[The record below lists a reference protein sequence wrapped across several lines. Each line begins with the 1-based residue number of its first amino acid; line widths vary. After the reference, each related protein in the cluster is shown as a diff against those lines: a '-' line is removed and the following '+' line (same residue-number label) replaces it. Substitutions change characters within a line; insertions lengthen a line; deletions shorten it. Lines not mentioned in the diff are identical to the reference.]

1 MLLLFWGPKSAELM
15 LIILL
20 NVVVFEFSDQLEAGG
35 FGGGIWILW
44 NQGFMMGFVF
54 NHKQYIYFKVID
66 LSINWLWVTAV

>member
-1 MLLLFWGPKSAELM
+1 M

-20 NVVVFEFSDQLEAGG
+20 NVVVFEFSDQVEAGG